1 VKDLGNAFHG
11 VMQHIVL
18 TRSRELTEQLEK
30 VMAFQLERYSATQYS
45 ERLAKMVQKTLAS
58 SLLERIFSADNVE
71 PELPM
76 SEINEDGVV
85 VEGFADLVIREG
97 NDLTVIDYKT
107 NLELNESKVSQY
119 RAQLEGYSKI
129 LESATGLKVKERLLW
144 HVLPE
149 KIQEISV

>member
-1 VKDLGNAFHG
+1 
-11 VMQHIVL
+11 
-18 TRSRELTEQLEK
+18 
-30 VMAFQLERYSATQYS
+30 
-45 ERLAKMVQKTLAS
+45 MVQKTLAS